1 MMPRRD
7 LSQAVLQ
14 IVFSFF
20 LGLVVVAFVGI
31 ALNTFYPELTTSST
45 DAVAWD
51 TWRLVTGTLLL
62 ICATLVMVASMLIP
76 SESVPVI
83 TNGILLGGLFTMIYA
98 VIMSLSATNDWA
110 RLAVI
115 AGAFVVTVGVAYWKF
130 GVRKTA
136 PTALPAGP
144 PDQISPVDP
153 GLPARVDRLER
164 RLDDLRKALAE

>member
-1 MMPRRD
+1 MPQRN

-31 ALNTFYPELTTSST
+31 ALNTFYPEPASSSN
-45 DAVAWD
+45 DAGAWD

-62 ICATLVMVASMLIP
+62 VCATLVMVASMLIRTDNI
-76 SESVPVI
+76 PVI

-130 GVRKTA
+130 AVRKT
-136 PTALPAGP
+136 PTSGRLPGSLDEPNTA
-144 PDQISPVDP
+144 DP
-153 GLPARVDRLER
+153 GLAARVDSLER
-164 RLDDLRKALAE
+164 RLDDLRRALAD